1 MYSLNKLPIGT
12 YLLLYIICKVKSY
25 VFPFPLIICV
35 CISVDYDK
43 PSHLA
48 PSLLSALLFDISFM
62 DIYPARCWV
71 ADSCVLPFR
80 HPLPP

>member
-25 VFPFPLIICV
+25 AFPFSLIYV